1 MTLRIHFGIDP
12 GLSGAIA
19 VLADGEAIDVL
30 DMPTREVGKGREVDA
45 AALAALIREV
55 RGAHHGASFA
65 ATLETVFAMGA
76 GREGAGGAAAMQ
88 RLGDARGA
96 ARGVLEALGVPY
108 IRAAP
113 ATWKREYGLIGLPKG
128 DSKEA
133 SRQTAL
139 RIFPGMAERLRR
151 KKDDGRAEAL
161 LLARYGWR
169 QTGGEP

>member
-12 GLSGAIA
+12 GLSGAVA
-19 VLADGEAIDVL
+19 VLADGEAINVL
-30 DMPTREVGKGREVDA
+30 DMPTREAGKSREVDA
-45 AALAALIREV
+45 VVLAALIREV
-55 RGAHHGASFA
+55 RAAHPGASFA

-76 GREGAGGAAAMQ
+76 GRDGAGGAAAMQ

-108 IRAAP
+108 TRAAP
-113 ATWKREYGLIGLPKG
+113 QAWKRAYGLIGQPK
-128 DSKEA
+128 DA
-133 SRQTAL
+133 SRETAL
-139 RIFPGMAERLRR
+139 RIFPAMAERLRR

-169 QTGGEP
+169 HTGGVP